1 MLAFLQA
8 ELIPEIPLSDWANS
22 AEEYVTDRLDLDSTA
37 DALDAFVDLL
47 ASALLAPPELL
58 MVAILAAIAFFLSGW
73 RVALLTVL
81 GLLFIISLGL
91 WEASMETLTL
101 VVVAALVSLAIGI
114 PLGIIAAKS
123 GRVET
128 AVRPILDV
136 AQTMPAFVYLVPLV
150 VLLSIGNPT
159 ALIATVV
166 FAMPPAVRLT
176 MLGIQQVPRDTVEAA
191 YAFGATPWQALFKVE
206 LPLSLRSIMAGVN
219 QVIMLSLSMVVVAAL
234 AGALQGGAP
243 ALAQVDHGGGKPGN
257 HALALDGGRGGPG
270 RCRGARGAGGL
281 RAQPARRR
289 DRLRRRG
296 GHSDHRHHTGPRH
309 AWSREEEDDHGQE
322 CRLR

>member
-8 ELIPEIPLSDWANS
+8 ELIPEIPLADWAND
-22 AEEYVTDRLDLDSTA
+22 AETYVTDRLDLDSTA
-37 DALDAFVDLL
+37 DALDAFIDLL

-58 MVAILAAIAFFLSGW
+58 MVAILAAIAFLLSGW

-81 GLLFIISLGL
+81 GLLFVISLGL
-91 WEASMETLTL
+91 WEAAMETLTL
-101 VVVAALVSLAIGI
+101 VVVASLISLAIGI

-123 GRVET
+123 ARIET

-159 ALIATVV
+159 ALVATVV

-176 MLGIQQVPRDTVEAA
+176 MLGIQQVPKDTVEAA

-219 QVIMLSLSMVVVAAL
+219 QVIMLSLSMVVVGAL
-234 AGALQGGAP
+234 AGA
-243 ALAQVDHGGGKPGN
+243 
-257 HALALDGGRGGPG
+257 
-270 RCRGARGAGGL
+270 GGL
-281 RAQPARRR
+281 GEPVVSGLGQLNVGEAFVGGVGIVIIAIILDRVTRGLEKRRMTPAKK
-289 DRLRRRG
+289 
-296 GHSDHRHHTGPRH
+296 T
-309 AWSREEEDDHGQE
+309 A
-322 CRLR
+322 